1 MSNKQ
6 KVVLKFFADWCEPC
20 KILSRTLAE
29 IKTNVAISE
38 INIDEDIDAA
48 RKYNIRGIPA
58 MIMLDS
64 EGNEIKRMQ
73 GSRTKQELE
82 GWLNG

>member
-1 MSNKQ
+1 MSNEKT
-6 KVVLKFFADWCEPC
+6 VLKFFASWCEPC

-29 IKTNVAISE
+29 VETAVKIAE
-38 INIDEDIDAA
+38 IDIDADTDAA
-48 RKYNIRGIPA
+48 RRYNIRGIPA
-58 MIMLDS
+58 MIMLDA